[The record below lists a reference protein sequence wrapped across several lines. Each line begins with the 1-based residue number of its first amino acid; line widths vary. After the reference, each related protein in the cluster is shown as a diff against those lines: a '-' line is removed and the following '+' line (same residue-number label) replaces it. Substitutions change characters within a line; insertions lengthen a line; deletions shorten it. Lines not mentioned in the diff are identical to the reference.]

1 MAGVLLERVRLVQVG
16 PFDEVKLRF
25 TDEAGEVHG
34 LTVVHGDAG
43 TGKSAIASAIGG
55 TRPGR
60 AASLASIA
68 RGGARKDSHAICHW
82 RLRAEDPERPHPLVV
97 ATPTVKLGEGE
108 EETLRRR
115 EQAHF
120 DRQAAEGKGFAYV
133 EIPGQRYFS
142 RSALLLSDPTRTLL
156 RYDPRQAI
164 TADQSRLDL
173 ARACKQA
180 MAYAGISA
188 ALAGDRKSTS
198 LGDPRLLGAA
208 MTEAVQAAVALGGH
222 EYRGVEPNS
231 LEPMFTS
238 PGGRPHLFDSLPTM
252 LRHLVALVAL
262 PIRTLWAANIGVD
275 PREAEGVIVVD
286 DADLHLGPH
295 VLAALPDMLRKAL
308 PRAQWILTTASPVL
322 AAACGPDC
330 LLTLRRLPESDGVE
344 LYEDELAI
352 TH

>member
-1 MAGVLLERVRLVQVG
+1 MLLERVRLVQVG
-16 PFDEVKLRF
+16 PFDDLTLRF
-25 TDEAGEVHG
+25 TDDAGEVRRV
-34 LTVVHGDAG
+34 TVVHGDAG
-43 TGKSAIASAIGG
+43 TGKSALSLAIGA

-60 AASLASIA
+60 AAALSSIA
-68 RGGARKDSHAICHW
+68 RAGARKDTYATCHW
-82 RLRAEDPERPHPLVV
+82 RLSAEDPDRPHPLVV
-97 ATPTVKLGEGE
+97 ATPTVKLGEGDT
-108 EETLRRR
+108 ETLRRR

-120 DRQAAEGKGFAYV
+120 DRQAAEGKGYAFV

-142 RSALLLSDPTRTLL
+142 RSPLLLSDPTRTIL

-180 MAYAGISA
+180 MAYAGIAS

-208 MTEAVQAAVALGGH
+208 MLEAVQLVVALGGH

-238 PGGRPHLFDSLPTM
+238 PGGRPHLFDSLPNM

-262 PIRTLWAANIGVD
+262 PIRSLWAANTGVD

-295 VLAALPDMLRKAL
+295 VLSALPEVLCKAL
-308 PRAQWILTTASPVL
+308 PRAQWILTTASPTL
-322 AAACGPDC
+322 AAACDPAN
-330 LLTLRRLPESDGVE
+330 LLALRRLPESDGVE